1 MTAQVPGTV
10 TLVPLSPVALSLVL
24 VHSDLTRVM
33 ALEWGL
39 RAKDL
44 VSGE

>member
-1 MTAQVPGTV
+1 MTTQVPGTLTLV
-10 TLVPLSPVALSLVL
+10 TLSSVGLSLVL
-24 VHSDLTRVM
+24 AHSDLTRVM

>member
-1 MTAQVPGTV
+1 M
-10 TLVPLSPVALSLVL
+10 TLVPLPSVALSLVL
-24 VHSDLTRVM
+24 VHSNLTRVM